1 MKKQDFKNWLE
12 QYKENENIL
21 IQDNRGHI
29 TSYEE
34 ALYHNGFRNYKVI
47 RYDRG
52 ISEKE
57 AALFDFTGIPENRR
71 RAYGILIAPF
81 TRDTLEAFLKLMYND
96 KEWQADQA
104 KAQQAAL
111 ERIIEMGELDEEED

>member
-1 MKKQDFKNWLE
+1 MKKQDFKNWLV
-12 QYKENENIL
+12 QHKENENIL

-34 ALYHNGFRNYKVI
+34 ALYHNGFRNYKTI
-47 RYDRG
+47 RYAKG

-57 AALFDFTGIPENRR
+57 AALFDFTGIPDDRK
-71 RAYGILIAPF
+71 RAYGILISPF
-81 TRDTLEAFLKLMYND
+81 TRDTLETFLHLMYND
-96 KEWQADQA
+96 KEWQEDQA

-111 ERIIEMGELDEEED
+111 ERIIEMGELDEKGD